1 MNSSRPAGI
10 AALAA
15 AAVLLVGAAPA
26 NAGAVTASGSPY
38 SATTAVGVHNAYEQ
52 HTYEYLA
59 DALDSGAG
67 LLELDVWTNS
77 FDVVP
82 KAAAVMTAGA
92 DPSNG
97 GSADALLESL
107 DESAVS
113 DWRVSHENPLG
124 NANNCAGATA
134 PEQLRGLPRDRDLA
148 GCLADLRVWHDANPG
163 HRPVMIKIEMKDGFN
178 APAGLGP
185 REFDALLD
193 ERLGS
198 ALFRPSDLTGGAPV
212 TLDDAVRTDGWP
224 GRGELA
230 GKFIIELI
238 PGTVEQMNPADPLW
252 TDVEYATHL
261 RDLAAA
267 GSLDQAVAFPAVLRA
282 EAGDPRQTRYPDATI
297 RPWFVIFDGDAS
309 AFVSGGIDTAWYRDR
324 GYLLVMT
331 DAHKVAPAIDGTS
344 PPEAAARARVD
355 ELAAGNASV
364 VTADWHP
371 LPGVLSRVLPRG

>member
-1 MNSSRPAGI
+1 MNPSRQAGI

-15 AAVLLVGAAPA
+15 TAAVLLVSAVPA
-26 NAGAVTASGSPY
+26 QADPVAASGSPY

-52 HTYEYLA
+52 QTYEHLA

-67 LLELDVWTNS
+67 LIELDVWTNS
-77 FDVVP
+77 FDVVA
-82 KAAAVMTAGA
+82 K
-92 DPSNG
+92 G
-97 GSADALLESL
+97 GGM
-107 DESAVS
+107 S
-113 DWRVSHENPLG
+113 DWRVSHENPLA
-124 NANNCAGATA
+124 NVNNCANAAA
-134 PEQLRGLPRDRDLA
+134 PDQLRGLSRDQDLA

-163 HRPVMIKIEMKDGFN
+163 HRPMMIKIEMKDGFN
-178 APAGLGP
+178 APGGLGP

-198 ALFRPSDLTGGAPV
+198 ALFRPSDLTGGASV
-212 TLDDAVRTDGWP
+212 TLDEAVRADGWP

-230 GKFIIELI
+230 GKFIVELI
-238 PGTVEQMNPADPLW
+238 PGTVEEKNPADPLW

-267 GSLDQAVAFPAVLRA
+267 GALDEAVAFPAVHRA
-282 EAGDPRQTRYPDATI
+282 EAGDPRQTRYPDATV
-297 RPWFVIFDGDAS
+297 RPWFVIFDGDAA
-309 AFVSGGIDTAWYRDR
+309 AFVNGGIDTAWYRDR

-331 DAHKVAPAIDGTS
+331 DAHQVAPAIDGTS
-344 PPEAAARARVD
+344 PSEEAARARVD

-371 LPGVLSRVLPRG
+371 LPGVLSRVVPRG

>member
-1 MNSSRPAGI
+1 MNSPRPAGLV
-10 AALAA
+10 AVAA
-15 AAVLLVGAAPA
+15 AAVLFVCAVP
-26 NAGAVTASGSPY
+26 AGAGPATASGSPY

-67 LLELDVWTNS
+67 LIELDVWTNS

-82 KAAAVMTAGA
+82 GAVAAVTAGA
-92 DPSNG
+92 VPSNG
-97 GSADALLESL
+97 GSTDALVARLN
-107 DESAVS
+107 DSAVS
-113 DWRVSHENPLG
+113 DWRVAHENPVA
-124 NANNCAGATA
+124 NANNCANATE
-134 PEQLRGLPRDRDLA
+134 PDQLRAMPRDQDLA

-163 HRPVMIKIEMKDGFN
+163 HRPVMVKIEMKDGFN
-178 APAGLGP
+178 APGGLGP

-212 TLDDAVRTDGWP
+212 TLDEAVRTDGWP

-238 PGTVEQMNPADPLW
+238 PGTVEQKNPADPLW

-267 GSLDQAVAFPAVLRA
+267 GALEQAVAFPAVLRA
-282 EAGDPRQTRYPDATI
+282 EAGDPRQARYPDASI

-331 DAHKVAPAIDGTS
+331 DAHNVAPAIDGIS
-344 PPEAAARARVD
+344 PPEAAALARVD
-355 ELAAGNASV
+355 ELATANASV
-364 VTADWHP
+364 VTSDWHP
-371 LPGVLSRVLPRG
+371 LPGVLSRVVPRG